1 MDYMNLWRRSII
13 RYVVMTAG
21 MLLMYMFIYLHLMSN
36 EGQIE
41 NLGIDNAFYW
51 VVSTITTV
59 GYGDVV
65 FTSTA
70 GRIFSIFVQAS
81 GVPLFFGI
89 ILTLV
94 VTPWFERTMKVPLS
108 TKAPKGMN
116 DHIIICGY
124 NRLVEVLINELKD
137 KDLDFLIIDEDEE
150 ILYSLMKSS
159 IPCMY
164 GIASEESTLE
174 RAAIKSAHFVI
185 ANRTDSEN
193 ANIVLTARKLSEIR
207 IIALAQ
213 NVSNIKYLKYAG
225 ANRVISPKQVL
236 GRSIA
241 KKAIDP
247 YLGVVSGSTEFLDGH
262 RIVEFPIYSKS
273 ILIGKRIRDARIPEK
288 TGAMLVGIRKA
299 GNVTFD
305 ILPEQLIQANN
316 VLIAVGT
323 TKQLDGLRKLTN

>member
-1 MDYMNLWRRSII
+1 MNYTNLWRRSIF
-13 RYVVMTAG
+13 RYVLMTIG
-21 MLLMYMFIYLHLMSN
+21 MLLMYMFIYLHLMAG
-36 EGQIE
+36 EGQVE

-51 VVSTITTV
+51 VASTITTV

-70 GRIFSIFVQAS
+70 GRIFSIFVQVS

-94 VTPWFERTMKVPLS
+94 VTPWFERTMKIPLS
-108 TKAPKGMN
+108 TKAPKGMSG
-116 DHIIICGY
+116 HIIICGY

-137 KDLDFLIIDEDEE
+137 KDMDFLIVDEE
-150 ILYSLMKSS
+150 EGTLYSLMKNR

-164 GIASEESTLE
+164 GMASEESTLE
-174 RAAIKSAHFVI
+174 RAGINSARFVI

-193 ANIVLTARKLSEIR
+193 ANIVLTARNISDIR

-213 NVSNIKYLKYAG
+213 NACNIKYLKYAG
-225 ANRVISPKQVL
+225 ANRVVSPKQVL

-241 KKAIDP
+241 KKAVDP

-262 RIVEFPIYSKS
+262 RIVEFAIYSKS
-273 ILIGKRIRDARIPEK
+273 ILIGKRIKDAQIPEK
-288 TGAMLVGIRKA
+288 TGAILVGVRKA

-305 ILPEQLIQANN
+305 IRPEQVIQANN

-323 TKQLDGLRKLTN
+323 TEQLDGLRKLTN